1 MDMEQAKDLT
11 MTGAG
16 GGSGIDMIYTGIDGM
31 LRDGVDAPEV
41 KLVVYGLI
49 AIVAG
54 FFAFRKQKP
63 AAEVAK
69 P

>member
-31 LRDGVDAPEV
+31 LRDGIDAPEV
-41 KLVVYGLI
+41 KLVIYGVI

-63 AAEVAK
+63 APVVVN